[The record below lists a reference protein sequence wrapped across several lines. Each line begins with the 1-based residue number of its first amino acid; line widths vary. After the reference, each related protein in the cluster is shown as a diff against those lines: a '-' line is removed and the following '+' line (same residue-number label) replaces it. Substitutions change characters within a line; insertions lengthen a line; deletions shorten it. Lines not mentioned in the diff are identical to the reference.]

1 MAEKIIKKPE
11 VQVQSKSGEYRL
23 FPGTLEPITAKTP
36 RSVNASFT
44 DGKFVYPKVRIDGKD
59 CRFVY
64 SVWTEEER
72 KAYRDYKASIGGG
85 AKSVDTAKL
94 DQLQKIIEKTLKGEA
109 KDKALALIAELRPP
123 VKEQKDRKFEN
134 MKAKLKDL
142 TPEQIAEM
150 KELLS
155 A

>member
-1 MAEKIIKKPE
+1 MAEKMVKKPE
-11 VQVQSKSGEYRL
+11 VQVQSKSGEYYV

-36 RSVNASFT
+36 RSVNASFA
-44 DGKFVYPKVRIDGKD
+44 DGKFVYPKVKIDGKD

-72 KAYRDYKASIGGG
+72 KAYRDYKASLGTGTKG
-85 AKSVDTAKL
+85 VDAAKL
-94 DQLQKIIEKTLKGEA
+94 DELQSIVEKSVKGESL
-109 KDKALALIAELRPP
+109 KQALELIAALRPP

-134 MKAKLKDL
+134 MKAKIKDL
-142 TPEQIAEM
+142 TPEQVAEM
-150 KELLS
+150 KAML